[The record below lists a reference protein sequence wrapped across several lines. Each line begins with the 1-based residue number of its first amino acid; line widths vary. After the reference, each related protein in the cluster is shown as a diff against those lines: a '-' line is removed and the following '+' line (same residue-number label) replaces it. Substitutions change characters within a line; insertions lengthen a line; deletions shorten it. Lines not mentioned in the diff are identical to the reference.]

1 MAAEKSRSGHQ
12 GTSEAGY
19 QDVSLSGENSGPGS
33 TEKLRQR
40 HPSRQL
46 GKEQSNG
53 QFRHSRTSPDWAR
66 MGLS

>member
-1 MAAEKSRSGHQ
+1 MATEKSRSGHQ

-19 QDVSLSGENSGPGS
+19 QDVSLSGENLGPGS

-46 GKEQSNG
+46 GKE
-53 QFRHSRTSPDWAR
+53 HSPMASFNTAGLVPTGLGWA
-66 MGLS
+66 